1 MAKLK
6 YALIIAQ
13 DPRFTRLANLS
24 LGYRKLALTKLMPRL
39 LEQVDDN
46 HLELLAESRSM
57 VGSDG
62 YWLAKD
68 NKTRRQLIKDAVFL
82 HRRKGTPWAVREI
95 CRRLGFGDI
104 KLIEGLGGQIYNGSI
119 NHKGI
124 YMYGDHRLWAHY
136 SIILSRPITNTE
148 ARLLRETLPAFAPA
162 RCVLVRLDYQ
172 NSPLYYNSNANF
184 DGDYNF
190 GAV

>member
-57 VGSDG
+57 IGADG

-95 CRRLGFGDI
+95 CRRLGFGEI
-104 KLIEGLGGQIYNGSI
+104 KLIEGLAAKSTTAVLIIKAFICTATTGCGRITQLFST
-119 NHKGI
+119 
-124 YMYGDHRLWAHY
+124 DRLPIPKPVCCGKPY
-136 SIILSRPITNTE
+136 RPSH
-148 ARLLRETLPAFAPA
+148 LPAVYWCVWIIKIH
-162 RCVLVRLDYQ
+162 RCITTAKSISTAITILE
-172 NSPLYYNSNANF
+172 
-184 DGDYNF
+184 
-190 GAV
+190 

>member
-39 LEQVDDN
+39 LEQVDNN

-68 NKTRRQLIKDAVFL
+68 NKTRRQLIKDAVF
-82 HRRKGTPWAVREI
+82 
-95 CRRLGFGDI
+95 
-104 KLIEGLGGQIYNGSI
+104 
-119 NHKGI
+119 
-124 YMYGDHRLWAHY
+124 
-136 SIILSRPITNTE
+136 
-148 ARLLRETLPAFAPA
+148 
-162 RCVLVRLDYQ
+162 
-172 NSPLYYNSNANF
+172 
-184 DGDYNF
+184 
-190 GAV
+190 

>member
-39 LEQVDDN
+39 LEQVDNN

-82 HRRKGTPWAVREI
+82 HH
-95 CRRLGFGDI
+95 
-104 KLIEGLGGQIYNGSI
+104 
-119 NHKGI
+119 HK
-124 YMYGDHRLWAHY
+124 
-136 SIILSRPITNTE
+136 SKT
-148 ARLLRETLPAFAPA
+148 
-162 RCVLVRLDYQ
+162 
-172 NSPLYYNSNANF
+172 
-184 DGDYNF
+184 
-190 GAV
+190 